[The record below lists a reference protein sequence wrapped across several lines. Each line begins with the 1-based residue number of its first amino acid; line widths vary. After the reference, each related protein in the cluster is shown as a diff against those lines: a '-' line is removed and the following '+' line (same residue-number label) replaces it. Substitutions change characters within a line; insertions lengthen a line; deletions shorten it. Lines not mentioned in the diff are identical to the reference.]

1 MEKTIEPAHEIGE
14 SLTITDRSQLLSIT
28 PEQAKKIKSLRIENQ
43 VINADFYN
51 FFESLNTL
59 DSICFYRYDV
69 RGGFFGVNIECYML
83 KLTECALTSKN
94 ASFILTPIMAWGGI
108 RILDLSGNNIG
119 IEPEPFF
126 EWIRTSLLPIS
137 NINKLILSDNMFE
150 ASNINY
156 IISDLKKWEQQNLKV
171 TF

>member
-1 MEKTIEPAHEIGE
+1 
-14 SLTITDRSQLLSIT
+14 
-28 PEQAKKIKSLRIENQ
+28 
-43 VINADFYN
+43 
-51 FFESLNTL
+51 
-59 DSICFYRYDV
+59 
-69 RGGFFGVNIECYML
+69 ML